1 MQKVPKNNF
10 SKTYTKSNVCSRY
23 FYCYTRNMMNKI
35 NASPN
40 GQIEVEEVIDV
51 NRRTIGFSKTADNDN
66 FES

>member
-1 MQKVPKNNF
+1 
-10 SKTYTKSNVCSRY
+10 
-23 FYCYTRNMMNKI
+23 MNKI